1 MTEQP
6 PPNRNQTPEESG
18 VPPSDPS
25 IQMEVHDASDVT
37 QVGTVG
43 GDMVT
48 HRETITDIDTGPVT
62 FNIGTSVIGGVLVL
76 VALIAVLLIG
86 SALINPAPGEPDVTP
101 TLTPADIY
109 IAELDTTNAPADSQF
124 AMANRLEQDL
134 SERLWQHGLSDLSV
148 QIVPAL
154 SNANEAR
161 GLAQAGGARILIWG
175 WQDAGGI
182 SIRVFMVGEDVQ
194 EVPATGI
201 LPVRGLGTPE
211 AELAFDI
218 AGEIPQNVSFL
229 SLFVIGRLHYEN
241 NEYADGYAAYDA
253 AMWSMP
259 DNVRLENRALLHF
272 FTARSMEA
280 GEEPN
285 FDRIVCEYAQA
296 IRHDRK
302 FWEAY
307 VNLAN
312 ILARRED
319 TMGYV
324 VLSAEA
330 EDCLRLV
337 DPDGYPTAHNLYRI
351 VLEANPDW
359 AIVRYNSLLMSWD
372 WFGRAEDLQE
382 GFEQV
387 LADDPSIVGAHLAL
401 GGLAVQTG
409 DDEAARQHF
418 MDALELAPEQV
429 ELHVNLGQLHLRAG
443 EVQAARDAFTTA
455 LAIAPENGEANLAL
469 ANLLIM
475 EGERDAAQRYLTA
488 AQEAPP
494 DPQRTWASELPRDV
508 AEVLALRLL
517 VEAGDIEAAT
527 EQLVM
532 SLSRSEYSPNLSDY
546 LLGLFHTYSGETEL
560 AAQTF
565 EMAWPNSYPDPYA
578 EKDTLSDTWV
588 ALSELCVRDMPGG
601 GGGGRYGAYYDPLR
615 RDPDDYR
622 MAEIAEIFAVQYPG
636 VAAWGT
642 SANACLPLAL
652 TDRML
657 AVFDILQAQIL
668 NRFYYTFI
676 PPDPGGMACPYVYTY
691 DAERGAW
698 TFDTTILYT
707 LDGPAQAGMQ
717 ARRLTRFD
725 GRLRIL
731 ELEPETTYLD
741 ALALRVVDGAGRVH
755 WLAAPE
761 PLLQAADG
769 SALILHY
776 GDQIALDFPAFAA
789 LEEVRSVW
797 VVATGY
803 YVPDR

>member
-6 PPNRNQTPEESG
+6 PPNHDHASG
-18 VPPSDPS
+18 EPDVPDPP
-25 IQMEVHDASDVT
+25 QHMEVHDASDVT
-37 QVGTVG
+37 QVGAVG

-48 HRETITDIDTGPVT
+48 HREQITDIDTGPVSI
-62 FNIGTSVIGGVLVL
+62 NIGTSVIGGVLVM
-76 VALIAVLLIG
+76 VAVIAVLLIG
-86 SALINPAPGEPDVTP
+86 STLLNPAPDDPEITP

-109 IAELDTTNAPADSQF
+109 IAELDTSNAPADSRF

-134 SERLWQHGLSDLSV
+134 TDRLWQHGLSDLSV
-148 QIVPAL
+148 QIIPAL

-194 EVPATGI
+194 EVPSTGI

-241 NEYADGYAAYDA
+241 NQYADGYAAYDA

-259 DNVRLENRALLHF
+259 DTVRLENRALLHF

-280 GEEPN
+280 GDEPN
-285 FDRIVCEYAQA
+285 FDRVVCEYAQA

-319 TMGYV
+319 VMSYV
-324 VLSAEA
+324 VLSPDA

-337 DPDGYPTAHNLYRI
+337 DPDGYPTAQRLYQT
-351 VLEANPDW
+351 VLDANPDW

-372 WFGRAEDLQE
+372 WFGTPEYLQE

-387 LADDPSIVGAHLAL
+387 LADDPSVTGAHLAL
-401 GGLAVQTG
+401 GGLALQSG
-409 DDEAARQHF
+409 DDDAARNHF
-418 MDALELAPEQV
+418 TDALELAPEQV
-429 ELHVNLGQLHLRAG
+429 ELHVNFGQLHLRAG
-443 EVQAARDAFTTA
+443 EVQAARDAFLTA
-455 LAIAPENGEANLAL
+455 LEIAPDNGEANLAL

-475 EGERDAAQRYLTA
+475 EGELDAAEAYLTA

-508 AEVLALRLL
+508 AEVLGLRLL
-517 VEAGDIEAAT
+517 VEAGDISEAT
-527 EQLVM
+527 VQLDTIM
-532 SLSRSEYSPNLSDY
+532 GRSGYPSELHRY
-546 LLGLFHTYSGETEL
+546 LLALFHTYSIETDI
-560 AAQTF
+560 AAQIY
-565 EMAWPNSYPDPYA
+565 EMLWPEPYADPYA
-578 EKDTLSDTWV
+578 EKNTLNATWV
-588 ALSELCVRDMPGG
+588 AVSKRCARDLSGRGRFDPYGPVWPG
-601 GGGGRYGAYYDPLR
+601 PE
-615 RDPDDYR
+615 DYQR
-622 MAEIAEIFAVQYPG
+622 PVIAMALEEIYPG

-642 SANACLPLAL
+642 FANRCLPLHPIN
-652 TDRML
+652 RML
-657 AVFDILQAQIL
+657 AVFDILQEQIL

-691 DAERGAW
+691 DADRAAW

-707 LDGPAQAGMQ
+707 LDGPDRAGMQ

-741 ALALRVVDGAGRVH
+741 ALALRVVDAAGQVH
-755 WLAAPE
+755 WLAAPD
-761 PLLQAADG
+761 PVLHAADG
-769 SALILHY
+769 EHLILRY
-776 GDQIALDFPAFAA
+776 GDQVALDFPEFAA
-789 LEEVRSVW
+789 LEAPRAVW